1 MKQDVN
7 FLLLSL
13 LLIALMGMAA
23 IALFAQSEY
32 QRLFD
37 MNLDARANLEKKSAL
52 LDNKTSEVETMRQ
65 ELETRQQSLVDMV
78 KELNLSKERQES
90 LGGFF
95 TELKGAKESLEEN
108 LTAVEEAKGGLER
121 RLQAANKD
129 LEVCTVTV
137 SFKDKQI
144 ANSSSKISKL
154 VNQIASY
161 SITFN
166 KENSGLGD
174 INTDLTKVK
183 TDLASYESKINSIKN
198 SINDSSAKTELTELK
213 GDIADTRVLVEGDI
227 NEVADLKQSAE
238 TAWRSSLVT

>member
-32 QRLFD
+32 HNLLG
-37 MNLDARANLEKKSAL
+37 MNSEARSNLETKSAL
-52 LDNKTSEVETMRQ
+52 LDNKTAEVETMRQ
-65 ELETRQQSLVDMV
+65 ELETRQQALVDMV

-95 TELKGAKESLEEN
+95 NDLKGAKQSLEEN
-108 LTAVEEAKGGLER
+108 LTAVQEAKGGIER
-121 RLQAANKD
+121 RLASTQKD

-166 KENSGLGD
+166 KENSGLGN
-174 INTDLTKVK
+174 INTDLAKVK
-183 TDLASYESKINSIKN
+183 SDLASYESKITTIRN
-198 SINDSSAKTELTELK
+198 SINDSSAKSELYELK
-213 GDIADTRVLVEGDI
+213 GDIADTRTLVEGNI
-227 NEVADLKQSAE
+227 EEVADLKQSAE
-238 TAWRSSLVT
+238 TAWRSSLTT